1 MYNLQGKKILVTG
14 GLGFVGSNLVKA
26 LVNEH
31 NAVVTVIDDLFS
43 GDLKHLAGIQYE
55 FIHGS
60 VEDVELLEKHVEGKD
75 VVFHLAARNIIVS
88 NKNPREDLRVNVIG
102 TFNVLNACKKL
113 NTQRIVY
120 TSTSSIYG
128 NPTSLPIGEDDKKSF
143 LNFYSAS
150 KYSAEIYAKTFYEVF
165 DVPVAIVRYS
175 NVYGYNQSPLN
186 PYCGVIGK
194 FFESAIA
201 GEDLKIHGDGEQ
213 TRDFTFVT
221 DAVEATIAAARYIKA
236 LGNEY
241 NVGTGVE
248 ISVNTLA
255 EHIIQVVGSK
265 SGIQHIDRRDIDN
278 IRRRVINIEK
288 TRHDLKYQ
296 PQVSIKTGLEHT
308 YNWYKSFI
316 GVEIP
321 G

>member
-1 MYNLQGKKILVTG
+1 MYNLQEKKVLVTG
-14 GLGFVGSNLVKA
+14 GLGFVGSNLVKT
-26 LVNEH
+26 LVNDY
-31 NAVVTVIDDLFS
+31 NAYVTVIDDLFS
-43 GDLKHLAGIQYE
+43 GDIKHLTGVEYE
-55 FIHGS
+55 FVEGS
-60 VEDVELLEKHVEGKD
+60 VEDTELLDKHIEGKD

-88 NKNPREDLRVNVIG
+88 NKNPREDLRVNVVG
-102 TFNVLNACKKL
+102 TFNVLTACKKF

-128 NPTSLPIGEDDKKSF
+128 NPISLPIGEDDKKSF

-150 KYSAEIYAKTFYEVF
+150 KFSGEIYAKTFYEVF
-165 DVPVAIVRYS
+165 DLPVAIVRYS

-213 TRDFTFVT
+213 TRDFTFVS
-221 DAVEATIAAARYIKA
+221 DAVEATISAARFVKA

-241 NVGTGVE
+241 NIGTGVE
-248 ISVNTLA
+248 VSVNTLA
-255 EHIIQVVGSK
+255 SHIVEVTGSK
-265 SGIQHIDRRDIDN
+265 SKIKYIDRRDIDN

-296 PQVSIKTGLEHT
+296 PQVSIKMGLQQT

-316 GVEIP
+316 GRGIP
-321 G
+321 N